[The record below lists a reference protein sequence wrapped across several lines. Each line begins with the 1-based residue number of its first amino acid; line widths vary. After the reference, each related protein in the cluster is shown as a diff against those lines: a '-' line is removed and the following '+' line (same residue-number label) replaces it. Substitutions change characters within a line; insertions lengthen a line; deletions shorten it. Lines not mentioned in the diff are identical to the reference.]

1 VAADK
6 FADNQGEAARQLYK
20 KLEASSQ
27 DYNTRRKEQTGKL
40 RSMIEIVWHAFK
52 QGKTVN
58 GQKDK
63 LSWCKWANPTAKH
76 PERYFYKLMRD
87 PELNSV
93 QSPKVVTLKPGDT
106 VVIDGIRYAVPKRK
120 FVVTR
125 TAKGGVNVT
134 LLGLKLV
141 VRKLRK
147 HEECPECG
155 FEREVKDGKFTK
167 HPVNPVS
174 DRECTLSN
182 QPVMLDERGK
192 IVNTAAKAKAAAAA

>member
-1 VAADK
+1 MATDK

-27 DYNTRRKEQTGKL
+27 DYNTRRREQTGKL

-87 PELNSV
+87 PGLNSV
-93 QSPKVVTLKPGDT
+93 QSKPKGVRLGDGLVLSVKGLPGSRSLPTTEYEVLNIRKHGVALKPMD
-106 VVIDGIRYAVPKRK
+106 VKQGIYVLEIRVRPVGATQQAEKPK
-120 FVVTR
+120 T
-125 TAKGGVNVT
+125 
-134 LLGLKLV
+134 
-141 VRKLRK
+141 
-147 HEECPECG
+147 
-155 FEREVKDGKFTK
+155 
-167 HPVNPVS
+167 
-174 DRECTLSN
+174 
-182 QPVMLDERGK
+182 
-192 IVNTAAKAKAAAAA
+192 KAAAA